1 MAIKNYEKIPLKDKL
16 CDKIMIY
23 YSTIWKDKL
32 EESIHEIWLT
42 NFNNNR
48 QVIQEKEQ
56 INALY
61 LLSKFMYFGN
71 IELRELLKSVYRDL
85 FKYPIVEAIRKNNKD
100 LIDTDFIN
108 NQFKA
113 ELKKTKFLGMG
124 NPSESGIH
132 LLYYFRQE
140 NNLSKE
146 NFINTHEIF
155 NSKLIKDK
163 DENGKQREYLKTEI
177 KNQGVNRYIFLDDF
191 CGSGTQAIDYSRDIV
206 EKIKKIKPDI
216 EVNYLVLFSTEHGLN
231 AVKKHTKFN
240 NIETIFTLDESFKC
254 FSDNSRYYSKI
265 INGIEKDF
273 TRGFCHSYGKRLFSS
288 HPLGYKD
295 GQLLLG
301 LFHNTPDNTL
311 PIFWSDVNN
320 WKQIFK
326 RYHKIY

>member
-1 MAIKNYEKIPLKDKL
+1 
-16 CDKIMIY
+16 
-23 YSTIWKDKL
+23 
-32 EESIHEIWLT
+32 
-42 NFNNNR
+42 
-48 QVIQEKEQ
+48 QQ

-85 FKYPIVEAIRKNNKD
+85 FKYPIVESIRKKNK
-100 LIDTDFIN
+100 DFIN
-108 NQFKA
+108 INSINNLFDA

-140 NNLSKE
+140 NSLSKE
-146 NFINTHEIF
+146 KFINTHEIF

-163 DENGKQREYLKTEI
+163 DENGKPREYLKTEI
-177 KNQGVNRYIFLDDF
+177 KNQDVNRYIFLDDF
-191 CGSGTQAIDYSRDIV
+191 CGSGTQAIDYSKDIV

-231 AVKKHTKFN
+231 AVKTHTKFN

-273 TRGFCHSYGKRLFSS
+273 TRKFCLSYGRTLFS

-295 GQLLLG
+295 CQLLLG

-320 WKQIFK
+320 WKPIFI